1 MKLLWL
7 LFALPLVAVDSKV
20 AAADFKAGFGR
31 INITP
36 TQPIYLSGY
45 AARKK
50 PSEGVLQKIWAK
62 ALAIEDAKGN
72 RAVIVT
78 TDLIGLPR
86 PVADRVGAEVE
97 KRYRLRRSQLVLNS
111 SHTHSGPVVHG
122 NLTSMFELTP
132 DQRRAITDYTQALA
146 LQLADVVGAAL
157 GDLQPARLDI
167 GHGVGTFAINRRQVT
182 ASGVKIGLNP
192 SGPVNQDI
200 PVIRV
205 SGLNGQLRGVLFGY
219 ACHNTTLGAD
229 MFNVNGDYAGFAQA
243 AFEAAHPNS
252 TAMFLMLTGAD
263 ANPNPRGTVALAEQH
278 GASLATEVDR
288 VLSGKLEALSG
299 PLRSA
304 FQLTELA
311 FVPHTRETF
320 ETESKDPNWF
330 KQQRAATMLAAYDR
344 RAPVRSVA
352 YPVQGIRLGK
362 SLTLVALGGEVVV
375 DYALRIQKEYPGEH
389 LIVAGYSNDVM
400 CYIPSLRVLKEGGYE
415 ANESMIYYGQ
425 PGPFAEDVE
434 DRLMKTV
441 SSIMTRIGRKR

>member
-1 MKLLWL
+1 MKLLLL
-7 LFALPLVAVDSKV
+7 LFALPLV
-20 AAADFKAGFGR
+20 AADFKAGFGR

-86 PVADRVGAEVE
+86 AVADQVGAEVD

-146 LQLADVVGAAL
+146 IQLADVVGAAL

-167 GHGVGTFAINRRQVT
+167 GHGTGTFAINRRQAT
-182 ASGVKIGLNP
+182 ANGVKIGLNP
-192 SGPVNQDI
+192 TGPVNQDI

-229 MFNVNGDYAGFAQA
+229 LFNVNGDYAGFAQA

-278 GASLATEVDR
+278 GNSLAKEVDR
-288 VLSGKLEALSG
+288 VLGGKLEALSG

-304 FQLTELA
+304 FQMTELA

-330 KQQRAATMLAAYDR
+330 KQQRAAAMLAAPSIT
-344 RAPVRSVA
+344 RAQGGWPARPVRVIVPWPPGGSTDVLVRIYCELMQPILGQNFIIENRPGAGGNIGIDATAKATPDGYTMGIASVGHLVINNFLYA
-352 YPVQGIRLGK
+352 RLPYDPARDLVPVGIAWDLPN
-362 SLTLVALGGEVVV
+362 VVV
-375 DYALRIQKEYPGEH
+375 
-389 LIVAGYSNDVM
+389 V
-400 CYIPSLRVLKEGGYE
+400 
-415 ANESMIYYGQ
+415 
-425 PGPFAEDVE
+425 
-434 DRLMKTV
+434 
-441 SSIMTRIGRKR
+441 

>member
-7 LFALPLVAVDSKV
+7 LLACPLM
-20 AAADFKAGFGR
+20 AADYKAGLGR
-31 INITP
+31 IDITP
-36 TQPIYLSGY
+36 AQPIYLSGY

-50 PSEGVLQKIWAK
+50 PSDGVHQKIWAK

-86 PVADRVGAEVE
+86 PVSDRIGAEVE
-97 KRYRLRRSQLVLNS
+97 KRYRLRRSQLLLNS

-122 NLTSMFELTP
+122 NLTSMFDLSPAEKRT
-132 DQRRAITDYTQALA
+132 ITDYTQTLA
-146 LQLADVVGAAL
+146 LQIADAVGAAL

-167 GHGVGTFAINRRQVT
+167 GHGTGSFAINRRQAT

-192 SGPVNQDI
+192 TGPVDQDV
-200 PVIRV
+200 PVIRIA
-205 SGLNGQLRGVLFGY
+205 GLNGQLRGVLFGY

-229 MFNVNGDYAGFAQA
+229 LFQVNGDYAGYAQA
-243 AFEAAHPNS
+243 AYETAHPNT
-252 TAMFLMLTGAD
+252 TAMFLMLCGGD
-263 ANPNPRGTVALAEQH
+263 ANPNPRGTIVLAEQH
-278 GASLATEVDR
+278 GASLAKEVDR
-288 VLSGKLEALSG
+288 VLSGKLEPLSG

-304 FQLTELA
+304 FQMTELA
-311 FVPHTRETF
+311 FAPHTRETF
-320 ETESKDPNWF
+320 EAESKDSNWY
-330 KQQRAATMLAAYDR
+330 KQRRADAMLAAYDR
-344 RAPVRSVA
+344 RAPVRSVP
-352 YPVQGIRLGK
+352 YPVQGLRLGK

-375 DYALRIQKEYPGEH
+375 DYNLRIKKEFPGEH

-400 CYIPSLRVLKEGGYE
+400 CYIPSQRILKEGGYE

-434 DRLMKTV
+434 DRVMNTV
-441 SSIMTRIGRKR
+441 YQIMQRVGRKR